1 MRDRTDTQSLRV
13 GILKEMATCLLV
25 TLGFFSLEAVTSTP
39 AAVLAQRAG
48 DDAESA
54 EADDVAPAGRV
65 FGDPDDL
72 VEAVRLVPAHG
83 GFHEPAFLYWVSP
96 AEAELRRSTSL
107 VQQNQPGPV
116 IAAAEDADITRQH
129 SSARLAQ
136 EIHQARARLEPWATT
151 TYVRQLDETLR
162 SCGLA
167 SAGPAAKARAGGR
180 PPDL

>member
-1 MRDRTDTQSLRV
+1 
-13 GILKEMATCLLV
+13 
-25 TLGFFSLEAVTSTP
+25 
-39 AAVLAQRAG
+39 
-48 DDAESA
+48 
-54 EADDVAPAGRV
+54 V
-65 FGDPDDL
+65 FADPDDL

-180 PPDL
+180 LPDL